1 MTINALC
8 DSNCTL
14 SAVLFIGKKTYA
26 FDTNSF
32 AVDHRSMNMSFFKKG
47 NGTIIIAAGCV
58 LIGAWIWRARFVRS
72 RIAKEQASKRQAH
85 EAPHVG
91 ANDVKVIVKV
101 PMESLMGD
109 VEERIPYTITQLEN
123 GKRETV
129 TRAATIKFPAGM
141 WSGLCVTK

>member
-1 MTINALC
+1 L
-8 DSNCTL
+8 
-14 SAVLFIGKKTYA
+14 KKTYA
-26 FDTNSF
+26 FDTNCF

-91 ANDVKVIVKV
+91 PNDVKVIVKV